1 MQMLQLN
8 DSGWAKTY
16 LIYDESSRKSAIIDP
31 VYDYVGNYM
40 EKISDMNLDLEIFNR
55 QFHPEC
61 RSNQII
67 IFPSCL
73 EHMVKKHSN
82 STTISG
88 NILIEKLSK

>member
-1 MQMLQLN
+1 MQ
-8 DSGWAKTY
+8 
-16 LIYDESSRKSAIIDP
+16 IIKHP
-31 VYDYVGNYM
+31 N
-40 EKISDMNLDLEIFNR
+40 KILR
-55 QFHPEC
+55 QPTEEVNFPLSEQ
-61 RSNQII
+61 NKII